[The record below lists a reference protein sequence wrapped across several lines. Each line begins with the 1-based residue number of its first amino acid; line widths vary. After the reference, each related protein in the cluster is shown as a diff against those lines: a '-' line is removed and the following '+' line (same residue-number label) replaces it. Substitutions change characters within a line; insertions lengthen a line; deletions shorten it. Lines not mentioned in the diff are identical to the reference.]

1 MSELMPERRPDDRG
15 SGAGGDS
22 DQPPM
27 HPSLVPTG
35 EHVAHSAIGS
45 MVAGVVVWGGIGVLA
60 DHWLDTGPILT
71 VVGLLAGFVLGF
83 WIVYLRFGR
92 DE

>member
-1 MSELMPERRPDDRG
+1 MSELMPEPRRDDDRA
-15 SGAGGDS
+15 GAQGGGQD
-22 DQPPM
+22 PRM

-45 MVAGVVVWGGIGVLA
+45 MLAGVVVWGGAGALA
-60 DHWLDTGPILT
+60 DHWLGTGRILT
-71 VVGLLAGFVLGF
+71 VVGLMAGFILGF

-92 DE
+92 GN

>member
-1 MSELMPERRPDDRG
+1 MSELMPEPRRDDDRPAAD
-15 SGAGGDS
+15 SS
-22 DQPPM
+22 DQVPPM

-45 MVAGVVVWGGIGVLA
+45 ILAGVVVWAGAGALA
-60 DHWLDTGPILT
+60 DHWLGTGRILT
-71 VVGLLAGFVLGF
+71 AVGLVAGFVLGF

-92 DE
+92 DQ